1 MPDFIYMM
9 ETRLLPEQQRAVKL
23 VEEAAR
29 NHAMTVYLTGGAVRD
44 MISGFTIRDLDFTV
58 QGNALKLLKDL
69 EKAGAVSE
77 GVDEDLKAMYLLFP
91 GNVRAEIAMARSEKY
106 EKPGR
111 PQIAPA
117 AIHEDLR
124 RRDFTVNAMG
134 LSLNENS
141 RGLLLDPFNGVADI
155 EAKLLRVLHNY
166 SFLEEPSR
174 LIRATR
180 LAARFHWTIE
190 ERTQARYASAVEG
203 DYIENISDR
212 ARGQEIE
219 QIAYEDDPLQV
230 VKVLEK
236 EGWLKVLHPHWSLAK
251 VDTTGLS
258 QLLKTKQMMSDHG
271 YQIDAAPAVIYY
283 LTARLNEADTK
294 QLQRLIPRRGL
305 VDAWRKLEDE
315 AKDLAKHLSG
325 KEAATPSQTW
335 KLLEHTAPERILFLS
350 VTTKNTAVA
359 AKLRNFFGKWR
370 EMKQRLPFP
379 EMAEMR
385 ITPELPDYLKI
396 TEQAFLLLLDGK
408 LRSHNDIV
416 KFLEPYS
423 PPPPP
428 PPPAPR
434 RGRAP
439 KAEAAPAAPAPAAA
453 QPKRRGK
460 GASQP
465 AEGAMDVVKQVK
477 GVAAGVKAA
486 AKKLVEGAV
495 AVGNKAAAETR
506 KTVRAAAPKK
516 SAARKPAAKPAPRKK
531 AAAKKP
537 AARKSAPKKSAGKKK
552 SRR

>member
-23 VEEAAR
+23 VAETAQA
-29 NHAMTVYLTGGAVRD
+29 HGMTVYLTGGAVRD
-44 MISGFTIRDLDFTV
+44 MISGFGIRDLDFTV

-69 EKAGAVSE
+69 EKAGAVNE
-77 GVDEDLKAMYLLFP
+77 GVDEDLKSMFLLFP
-91 GNVRAEIAMARSEKY
+91 GNVRAEVAMARSEKY
-106 EKPGR
+106 DKPGR
-111 PQIAPA
+111 PQFAPA

-134 LSLNENS
+134 LSLNANS

-174 LIRATR
+174 LLRATR
-180 LAARFHWTIE
+180 LAARFHWTLE

-203 DYIENISDR
+203 DYIENIADR

-219 QIAYEDDPLQV
+219 QIAYEDDPLHIL
-230 VKVLEK
+230 KVLEK
-236 EGWLKVLHPHWSLAK
+236 EDWLKVLHPHWSVAK
-251 VDTTGLS
+251 VDAGGLAH
-258 QLLKTKQMMSDHG
+258 LLKTKQMMSDFG
-271 YQIDAAPAVIYY
+271 YQADAAPAVLFYT
-283 LTARLNEADTK
+283 TARVNEADTR
-294 QLQRLIPRRGL
+294 QMQRLIPRKGL
-305 VDAWRKLEDE
+305 VEAWKRLEDE
-315 AKDLAKHLSG
+315 AKELSKQLSG
-325 KEAATPSQTW
+325 KEASTPSQTW
-335 KLLEHTAPERILFLS
+335 RLLERTPPERILFLEA
-350 VTTKNTAVA
+350 TTRNSAVA

-370 EMKQRLPFP
+370 QVRQKLPLP

-385 ITPELPDYLKI
+385 ITPELPEYGKI
-396 TEQAFLLLLDGK
+396 SEQAFMLMLDGK
-408 LRSHNDIV
+408 LRSHNEIV
-416 KFLEPYS
+416 KFLEPFS

-439 KAEAAPAAPAPAAA
+439 KAAEPAPAAPAPVAGE

-465 AEGAMDVVKQVK
+465 AEASMDVVKQVK

-486 AKKLVEGAV
+486 AKKLVEGA
-495 AVGNKAAAETR
+495 AAAGNTAAEKTRKVTKAAANT
-506 KTVRAAAPKK
+506 KASKAAPRAK
-516 SAARKPAAKPAPRKK
+516 AVKPAG
-531 AAAKKP
+531 KKP
-537 AARKSAPKKSAGKKK
+537 AARKSAPKKSGAKKK